1 MNRGG
6 SRDGSEKRL
15 RRTSSDSIPA
25 EDTVLA
31 FAAKNRRRRFFIPSK
46 LNSFGGIEYEHVMVD
61 SGCSSCLFP
70 FPLHVDAPEMRRS
83 FPPARFRWSVS
94 SSVGTGAKHCPV
106 LKIEGRLRSN
116 FAIVLNGKSQPVN
129 LSYMRFHL
137 GSNSAAFVC
146 DNFADLLQQS
156 DIDSLRAFTRD
167 NSGDAAVPE
176 RRHVLLGQ
184 SYCDH
189 VFSAQVQDII
199 IFMDAVS
206 WVDHASRLPDLLISC
221 HDAARPLIDE
231 YPEFHDLEDD
241 DHDGDDQDEEDV
253 RLSWDTEPEDVDEL
267 MT

>member
-15 RRTSSDSIPA
+15 RRTSSDYIPA

-106 LKIEGRLRSN
+106 LKIEGRLRAN

-199 IFMDAVS
+199 IFMDAVL
-206 WVDHASRLPDLLISC
+206 WVDHAARLPDLLISC

-231 YPEFHDLEDD
+231 YPEFHDLVDD

-253 RLSWDTEPEDVDEL
+253 RLSWDTEPEDVDEI